1 MDILYLAV
9 YLLILLLTVIF
20 TLYLLGRMWF
30 ALSPFVINLY
40 FSEQKNWYG
49 DWNSNRFIIV
59 LSLSV
64 ISLLLSL
71 FWGLSILEKI
81 KEAQLDITSI
91 LFYVFLQFLCFV
103 LLEGKMDHPFKP
115 YAAYKKFHKEKYDER
130 FVFKNQIGIKETF
143 LLHSE
148 EIKKEIQHS
157 KQNLTEEILKHK
169 NVSQGIHQLAT
180 ENNQLLKTSDFD
192 FEIRNTAHLILADVM
207 AEYHIS
213 KTSEQVL
220 SDFLLRKKKS
230 GKIVFIKKPTNG
242 VAVRPVFDFFSKFTD
257 LFERCKKKEIT
268 ETDDETKQVEAIKII
283 NEIVLATDKDG
294 KQEENPIDSKNFSK
308 YLN

>member
-1 MDILYLAV
+1 MDTLYLAV
-9 YLLILLLTVIF
+9 YLLILLITVIF
-20 TLYLLGRMWF
+20 PLYLFGRVWF

-40 FSEQKNWYG
+40 FSEQKSWYN
-49 DWNSNRFIIV
+49 DWNSNRSIIV

-115 YAAYKKFHKEKYDER
+115 YAAYKKFSKEKYDER
-130 FVFKNQIGIKETF
+130 FIFKNQIGTNETI

-148 EIKKEIQHS
+148 ELKKVIQNS
-157 KQNLTEEILKHK
+157 KENLSEEIFQQK
-169 NVSQGIHQLAT
+169 NVFQEIHQLAT
-180 ENNQLLKTSDFD
+180 ENNQILKTSDFD
-192 FEIRNTAHLILADVM
+192 FEIRNTEHLILADVM
-207 AEYHIS
+207 AEYYIS

-230 GKIVFIKKPTNG
+230 GKIIFIKKPTNG
-242 VAVRPVFDFFSKFTD
+242 VGVRPLFDFFSKFTD
-257 LFERCKKKEIT
+257 LIERCNKREST
-268 ETDDETKQVEAIKII
+268 EADNETKQVEAIKII

-294 KQEENPIDSKNFSK
+294 KQVKNPIDSKNFSK